1 MRILQ
6 LVKFDM
12 ISILKSPLTYLA
24 IILGVAPLITT
35 MAILVTH
42 DKPVNANT
50 LFSVGKW
57 FFSLIGL
64 LFVIKTIT
72 RDSGQGTIQL
82 FLHHYRNRVGY
93 FIAKCC
99 SIALISIIT
108 TAVVLIV
115 TYLIQ
120 WTTKG
125 EELNN
130 QNTWKLLVFYLI
142 LFFVYGLLLFLI
154 NLIVQ
159 KPALVYTLG
168 ILLLLILPV
177 MKPFIPLIPVIGDDI
192 QKSLKYI
199 PFSYLSEKSLDSGL
213 TFSNW
218 QWFINAASI
227 VVLFIANFLLI
238 SKKDI

>member
-82 FLHHYRNRVGY
+82 FLNHYRNRVGY

-238 SKKDI
+238 SNKDI